1 MSKNTVTL
9 ELEEYNKLRDFKKE
23 IENGKVLEIAYYTGA
38 YDFTKYV
45 KFYTEDELITK
56 LSEQYKELQAENK
69 QLQDNIK
76 ELKGNIK
83 QIETIKPKE
92 ISIDD
97 VKKMTCR
104 EFRKWRR
111 SELKKNDAIVF
122 DDITY

>member
-1 MSKNTVTL
+1 MDKNTVTL
-9 ELEEYNKLRDFKKE
+9 GLEEYNKLRDFKKE
-23 IENGKVLEIAYYTGA
+23 IENGKTLVILHYPQPYGPYT
-38 YDFTKYV
+38 
-45 KFYTEDELITK
+45 KFYTENEIITE

-69 QLQDNIK
+69 QFQDNIK
-76 ELKGNIK
+76 ELKENIE